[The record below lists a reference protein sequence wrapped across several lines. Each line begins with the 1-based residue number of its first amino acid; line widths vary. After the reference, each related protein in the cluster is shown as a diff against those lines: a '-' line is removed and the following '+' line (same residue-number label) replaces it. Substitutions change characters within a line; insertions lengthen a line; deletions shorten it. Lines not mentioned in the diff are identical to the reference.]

1 MSYVPLKKEIV
12 FSDEVK
18 KSPYYSEAMS
28 VIKSLGDKAF
38 RQWLIEHIYSTAEL
52 PHIANSDD
60 YAIVEAYEE
69 LKAIGVTLEGLVS
82 REVTVEDHV
91 ITSCKKVFLPAPN
104 PPVITLLRNIMG
116 FLLNMQNFERMII
129 KIDNDINDGNIP
141 KSPKHLTRDGTAP
154 VHLPR
159 SMQAVKK
166 YGS

>member
-1 MSYVPLKKEIV
+1 MSYTPLKKEIV
-12 FSDEVK
+12 FSDEIK
-18 KSPYYSEAMS
+18 NNPYYNEAMR

-52 PHIANSDD
+52 PSTHASDQTVMSEGYD
-60 YAIVEAYEE
+60 E
-69 LKAIGVTLEGLVS
+69 LKAIGVTLEALVS
-82 REVTVEDHV
+82 REVTVDALV
-91 ITSCKKVFLPAPN
+91 IENCKKVFLPALN
-104 PPVITLLRNIMG
+104 VPVITLLCSIMG
-116 FLLNMQNFERMII
+116 FLLNVQNFERMII

-159 SMQAVKK
+159 SMQTTKK